1 MDGMN
6 WQRGMYVDLEECS
19 QDEEFSMV
27 VNPIDTL
34 AEHDEC
40 CEEINVIEAEVENGG
55 NKSRGKGQTTKVSI
69 TVEMEC
75 VRRQKTQSKAEST

>member
-1 MDGMN
+1 M
-6 WQRGMYVDLEECS
+6 DLEDYS
-19 QDEEFSMV
+19 QDDEFMMV

-55 NKSRGKGQTTKVSI
+55 SKSRDKRQTTKVSI
-69 TVEMEC
+69 TVEMAC
-75 VRRQKTQSKAEST
+75 VRRQKTLSKAEST

>member
-1 MDGMN
+1 M
-6 WQRGMYVDLEECS
+6 DLEEYS
-19 QDEEFSMV
+19 QDDEFMMV

-55 NKSRGKGQTTKVSI
+55 SKSRDKRQTTKVSI
-69 TVEMEC
+69 TVEMAC
-75 VRRQKTQSKAEST
+75 VRRQKTLSKAEST